1 MGRFGSVLPVD
12 LFIRNQLFR
21 RVNLMLLIGVGRT
34 KSTLNSLE
42 NGSIFLKNVSTEY
55 INMQRPRER
64 CSISDATREYS
75 SMLPEEWVGELKA
88 LNRPL
93 GRRGLLESALN

>member
-1 MGRFGSVLPVD
+1 
-12 LFIRNQLFR
+12 
-21 RVNLMLLIGVGRT
+21 MLLIEVGRT
-34 KSTLNSLE
+34 KSTLNSSG

-55 INMQRPRER
+55 INTQRPRER
-64 CSISDATREYS
+64 CLMLDAMREYF